1 MQSFKAQL
9 LNPIR
14 PGNMWSFDANNHFM
28 MILKNVLMWLEM
40 LSRNVHIACKSFYM
54 APIVTTPFFQVL
66 ELIYCLY
73 KVQNLIIAKSK

>member
-54 APIVTTPFFQVL
+54 API
-66 ELIYCLY
+66 EAWSLY
-73 KVQNLIIAKSK
+73 LQSQHRSFKSLN